1 MIIKILILNT
11 KEVTINTQEQK
22 EEYKV
27 TDFWHVLC
35 SKSVSIFTNHL
46 FFMFF
51 VFFILI
57 MGTFGIWVKPVLID
71 DLTLEGFVNSFNT
84 LNLLAFSLPLLV
96 TVVFDKVVTIT
107 AQGKVDDPP
116 LVIWSSILALIAVF
130 IIGILFTLGGK
141 NNLDKYSACSFIAW
155 LLVLYIWVVFN
166 VDNPNYQKK
175 APEKAASGGKDVNYE
190 DLED

>member
-1 MIIKILILNT
+1 M
-11 KEVTINTQEQK
+11 
-22 EEYKV
+22 
-27 TDFWHVLC
+27 
-35 SKSVSIFTNHL
+35 
-46 FFMFF
+46 
-51 VFFILI
+51 
-57 MGTFGIWVKPVLID
+57 KPVLID

-130 IIGILFTLGGK
+130 IIGVLFTLGGK
-141 NNLDKYSACSFIAW
+141 NNLDKYSVCSFIAW

-175 APEKAASGGKDVNYE
+175 APENAASGGTHVNYE